1 MTLEARR
8 ISSSVLSTLS
18 SGSKQARVH
27 SCYAR
32 TVNILCRDM
41 TWLSLH
47 PAGTPLHAYGITVE
61 ARDGTSAPGRFL
73 GARPEEAVQ
82 VRRDIIDLGPGR
94 LRVAVESAEIWEG
107 KLAPPG
113 HFSATEIPGVLDTL
127 YEYVQDVTAISPF
140 LGAMVDCG
148 STPQPDGGDTLS
160 VLRARATALVGEIEA
175 SWKSQSIPA
184 TLEAARKIV
193 GLGLGLTPSGDD
205 FLTGFFG
212 AACCFA
218 NDDAFRRTVF
228 GSMRSVI
235 HRTSLPSF
243 FMLKAALRGLY
254 PEPLVRLLISL
265 MTRRVEDLRQA
276 IDSLNRLG
284 ATSGQDFLAGV
295 LCYLQV
301 SSLCGTAY
309 AAS

>member
-1 MTLEARR
+1 MTLEAKR
-8 ISSSVLSTLS
+8 ISSSVLTALNT
-18 SGSKQARVH
+18 GSRQARVH

-32 TVNILCRDM
+32 TVNILCPDM

-73 GARPEEAVQ
+73 GARPEEAVR
-82 VRRDIIDLGPGR
+82 VGSDAIDLGPGR
-94 LRVAVESAEIWEG
+94 LKVEVEGAEIWNG
-107 KLAPPG
+107 RLVPPG
-113 HFSATEIPGVLDTL
+113 CFSEAELPGVLDAL
-127 YEYVQDVTAISPF
+127 YGYVRDVTAISPF
-140 LGAMVDCG
+140 LGAVVDCG
-148 STPQPDGGDTLS
+148 SDPGMERDHTLS
-160 VLRARATALVGEIEA
+160 ALKARAEALVDEIEA
-175 SWKSQSIPA
+175 SWRSRSVPA
-184 TLEAARKIV
+184 ALEAARKIV

-212 AACCFA
+212 AAYCFA
-218 NDDAFRRTVF
+218 NDDAFRRSVF
-228 GSMRSVI
+228 ASMRSVI

-254 PEPLVRLLISL
+254 PEPLARLLISL
-265 MTRRVEDLRQA
+265 MTRGLEDLRRA
-276 IDSLNRLG
+276 FDSLNRLG
-284 ATSGQDFLAGV
+284 STSGQDFLAGV